1 VQLYKSLVRSNL
13 EYAVT
18 VWNPHKEYL
27 IEELEK
33 VQRKATKIVKE
44 CRSKSYLERLQHLKL
59 PTLKYR
65 RTRGDMIEVYKILHN
80 KYDSNAVG
88 LNLNLSNIVHTRS
101 NSYKLDKHRPK
112 YDLRKFFFS
121 ERVVELWNSLP
132 PSVVQAETV
141 DTFKNRLDKYWS
153 KQEVLYNYKAKFTG
167 SGHRSYVT

>member
-1 VQLYKSLVRSNL
+1 MVAIHTYNTRLDSCSCQEHAHARVCPALTYSIHPSSLIKRNFEHLDSQTFVQLYKSLVRSNL

-80 KYDSNAVG
+80 KYD
-88 LNLNLSNIVHTRS
+88 
-101 NSYKLDKHRPK
+101 
-112 YDLRKFFFS
+112 
-121 ERVVELWNSLP
+121 
-132 PSVVQAETV
+132 
-141 DTFKNRLDKYWS
+141 
-153 KQEVLYNYKAKFTG
+153 
-167 SGHRSYVT
+167 